1 MIKVVKE
8 AVNVK
13 NHVNNE
19 NLTETL
25 NEILT
30 RFKIPEESVLG
41 IQSNIEGIKS
51 PYNQANSYIV
61 TFFITYRE

>member
-30 RFKIPEESVLG
+30 RFNIPEESVLG
-41 IQSNIEGIKS
+41 IQSNIEGSKS

-61 TFFITYRE
+61 PFFITYRD